1 MLTGNQI
8 TSRTIDRINCKSLLI
23 IFKMRLLLVEDN
35 QKLSSYIKKGLE
47 NHSYAIDCVFDGE
60 AAEKQ
65 IIYGEYDLIIL
76 DILLPKKD
84 GITVCKNIRE
94 KNINTPV
101 LMLTAKGEIEDR
113 IMGLDSGAD
122 DYLAKPFN
130 FNELLARIRALLRRP
145 KEKKEE
151 IIIAQNIS
159 IDGSK
164 HIVKKGN
171 EILEL
176 TLKEYA
182 VLEYLMRNK
191 DMVVGREQILE
202 HCWDLS
208 YESFSNIVDVY
219 IKRLRK
225 KMSPD
230 NYEKY
235 IQTIRGIGY
244 KFRK

>member
-1 MLTGNQI
+1 
-8 TSRTIDRINCKSLLI
+8 
-23 IFKMRLLLVEDN
+23 MRLLLVEDN
-35 QKLSSYIKKGLE
+35 QKLSSYMKKGLE
-47 NHSYAIDCVFDGE
+47 NNSYSVDCAFDGE
-60 AAEKQ
+60 DGEKQ

-84 GITVCKNIRE
+84 GISVCRSIRE

-101 LMLTAKGEIEDR
+101 LMLTAKVETEDK
-113 IMGLDSGAD
+113 ILGLDSGAD
-122 DYLAKPFN
+122 DYLVKPFD

-151 IIIAQNIS
+151 IITAGDIS

-164 HIVKKGN
+164 HTVRSADRV
-171 EILEL
+171 LEL

-182 VLEYLMRNK
+182 VLEFLIRNK
-191 DMVVGREQILE
+191 GIVISREQLLE

-208 YESFSNIVDVY
+208 FESFSNIVDVY